1 MKVRTLLE
9 ITNQVPAKKTAVQEK
24 FKVQINV
31 VIAKTVSDSST
42 TKQWELPLYQICSK
56 KEILKQ
62 KETLEKYLKG
72 EI

>member
-42 TKQWELPLYQICSK
+42 RNSES
-56 KEILKQ
+56 
-62 KETLEKYLKG
+62 YLK
-72 EI
+72 IKFAARRKSLNKKKLWKNI

>member
-31 VIAKTVSDSST
+31 V
-42 TKQWELPLYQICSK
+42 L
-56 KEILKQ
+56 LKLCLTHRPRNS
-62 KETLEKYLKG
+62 ESYLK
-72 EI
+72 IKFAVRRKSLNKKKLWKNI